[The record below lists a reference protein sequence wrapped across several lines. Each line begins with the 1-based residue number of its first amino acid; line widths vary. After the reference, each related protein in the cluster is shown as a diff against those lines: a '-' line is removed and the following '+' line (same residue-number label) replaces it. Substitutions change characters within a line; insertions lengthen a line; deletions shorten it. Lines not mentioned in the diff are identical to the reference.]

1 MGNIKEIESMILKSD
16 QLGAFVQGDLG
27 YIKYTVGDIPVIIF
41 KEDIGGSF
49 YYKLPYNKAYD
60 YNKVLEFMKTAIPFI
75 SKLIEEERKK
85 KLYGE
90 ACIMP

>member
-1 MGNIKEIESMILKSD
+1 MILNDK
-16 QLGAFVQGDLG
+16 QFEIFVQSDAGH
-27 YIKYTVGDIPVIIF
+27 IEYTVGGIPVIIF
-41 KEDIGGSF
+41 KENSGGSF

-60 YNKVLEFMKTAIPFI
+60 YNKLSEFMKTAIPFI

-90 ACIMP
+90 ACVMP